1 MRLVA
6 IDWLIIAGYF
16 ALSLAIGLYYARR
29 AGRSTEEYFLSDRS
43 MPWWLAGTSMVAT
56 TFAADTPLAVTEMVA
71 RNGVAGNWL
80 WWSMLASGMLT
91 VFFFARLWRR
101 AEVMTDVEFVELRY
115 SGRPAAFLRGFRALY
130 LGLPINLIIMGWVN
144 LGMAKVLSGTLGLA
158 KWQALGLCLGITFIY
173 SILSGFWGVVVTDA
187 VQFVIAMVG
196 SIALAI
202 FAVQAV
208 GGIDGLKAQIATVTP
223 VGSPEPFGPNAIS
236 LWSDGSTAWMLPPL
250 TLAVYLAVN
259 WWASWYPGAEPG
271 GGGYIAQRIFS
282 AKNEKHGLL
291 ATLWFNIAHYALRPW
306 PWILVALSSLVLYR
320 GATVNPETGQPDAA
334 FGYVQAMNDLL
345 PVGFRGL
352 LLASFAAAYMSTIS
366 TQMNW
371 GASYIINDFY
381 RRFVK
386 RDGTERHYVFA
397 SRVATLIIVLLSIV
411 VTYYMNRITGGWEL
425 VLALGAGTGL
435 VYILRWYWWRI
446 NAWSEVAAMAAAL
459 IVSLALRY
467 FVVFDAATPHGFAQ
481 SILTTVGVTT
491 LVWLT
496 ATFLTA
502 PEPEEKLREFYRRV
516 RPAGP
521 GWRRIAQLE
530 GVPERNDEII
540 SNAINWAFG
549 IALVYATLFGIG
561 ELVFGA
567 FGKATL
573 LFLLAAS
580 CGAVMFWN
588 LNRTG
593 WAGLAE
599 TERARAEY
607 AAHD

>member
-1 MRLVA
+1 MRLVTV
-6 IDWLIIAGYF
+6 DWLIIAAYF
-16 ALSLAIGLYYARR
+16 ALSLVIGLYYARR

-158 KWQALGLCLGITFIY
+158 KWQALGLCLGVTFLY
-173 SILSGFWGVVVTDA
+173 SILSGFWGVVITDA

-196 SIALAI
+196 SIALAV
-202 FAVQAV
+202 FAVEAV
-208 GGIDGLKAQIATVTP
+208 GGIEGLKAKIATVTP
-223 VGSPEPFGPNAIS
+223 VGSAEPFGPKAIS
-236 LWSDGSTAWMLPPL
+236 LWSDGSMAWMLPPL

-320 GATVNPETGQPDAA
+320 GATLNPETGQPDAA

-386 RDGTERHYVFA
+386 KDGTERHYVFA
-397 SRVATLIIVLLSIV
+397 SRVATFITVILSII

-425 VLALGAGTGL
+425 VLSLGAGTGL

-459 IVSLALRY
+459 VVSLALRY
-467 FVVFDAATPHGFAQ
+467 FVIFDSSTPLGFAQ

-491 LVWLT
+491 LVWLA
-496 ATFLTA
+496 ATLLTA

-521 GWRRIAQLE
+521 GWRRIARLE
-530 GVPERNDEII
+530 GMPERNDEII
-540 SNAINWAFG
+540 ANLANWALG

-567 FGKATL
+567 SGKASG
-573 LFLLAAS
+573 LFLLAAA

-599 TERARAEY
+599 IERARAEY